1 LSFKGAA
8 PLAAT
13 SPAGTPQVKL
23 VSILPSVIGPSQST
37 TVTWNADKKG
47 SYSVRVGGSSCTS
60 GTQVASGTYS
70 MAPANA
76 TTKIGVSALPAE
88 GANTVRVCVTAAS
101 KTGSATGTATRD
113 TTPPTLSGTLTSSDS
128 TQTRAYPG
136 ESVTVK
142 VTASEPLSK
151 LTVTCASSSVSM
163 SPTDSQ
169 HWVGVL
175 GVTSATPLGS
185 LQCPSVGTD
194 AVGNSNS
201 PIALTGVSVLPPA
214 PTVAITSHPDPST
227 TATDAGFVWTTSG
240 TVTTTSCTLDGGTP
254 ASCTSPQ
261 SYSNLSPGAHTFIVT
276 VTNSGG
282 SGTDTYTWTVLPPP
296 PSVAIT
302 SHPDPSTT
310 ATDAGF
316 VWTTSGTVT
325 TTSCTLDG
333 GTPASCTSPQTYS
346 NLSLGAHTFTVTAT
360 NSSGSGS
367 DTYSWTILPPAPT
380 VAITAHPDPSTTAT
394 DATLTWTTSGDVTT
408 TTCTLDGATD
418 TSCASPQSYS
428 NLTPGS
434 HTFTVTA
441 TNSSGSGSDTYT
453 WTVLP
458 PPGGC
463 AAPAPAGQTLVFC
476 DDFDGPAGS
485 APDSGKWRVYGGA
498 TPSRWG
504 SECFVNDAQH
514 ISLDGNGNLVETATY
529 NPAGVPCTNGSGP
542 YESGGMDTGKF
553 PTPLFSFEYGEVE
566 ARIKVPCQSG
576 YGMWPAWW
584 MTGSSWPQSGEAD
597 ILEILANS
605 SHGYEA
611 KQSIHGPTSAGGVW
625 SLSHGDISSTL
636 WCSDYHVYGAT
647 WSAGQME
654 FTVDGAVQAIFT
666 PAQMQTGWVWPFDSY
681 AEKLF
686 LDLQVGGSGGT
697 VDNSTFPQSMTVD
710 WVRVYG

>member
-214 PTVAITSHPDPST
+214 PT
-227 TATDAGFVWTTSG
+227 
-240 TVTTTSCTLDGGTP
+240 
-254 ASCTSPQ
+254 
-261 SYSNLSPGAHTFIVT
+261 
-276 VTNSGG
+276 
-282 SGTDTYTWTVLPPP
+282 
-296 PSVAIT
+296 VAIT